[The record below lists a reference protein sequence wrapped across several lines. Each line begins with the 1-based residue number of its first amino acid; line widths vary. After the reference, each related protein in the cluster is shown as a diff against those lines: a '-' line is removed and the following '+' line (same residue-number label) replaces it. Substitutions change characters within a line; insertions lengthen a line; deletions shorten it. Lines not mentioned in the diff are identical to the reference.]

1 MLLNYYILI
10 KDNIYKYIRKFIF
23 KLINNFINKNE
34 IKITINKKSNNNT
47 YNINNNIFFQNNY
60 LI

>member
-10 KDNIYKYIRKFIF
+10 KDNIYKYIQKFIF

-47 YNINNNIFFQNNY
+47 YNINNNVFFQNNY

>member
-10 KDNIYKYIRKFIF
+10 KNNIYKYIRKFIF

-34 IKITINKKSNNNT
+34 IKITINKKLNNNT
-47 YNINNNIFFQNNY
+47 YNINNNMFFSK
-60 LI
+60 

>member
-47 YNINNNIFFQNNY
+47 YNINNNIFFSK
-60 LI
+60 

>member
-1 MLLNYYILI
+1 MLLNYYILM
-10 KDNIYKYIRKFIF
+10 KNNIYKYIRKFIF

-47 YNINNNIFFQNNY
+47 YNINNNMVFSK
-60 LI
+60 

>member
-10 KDNIYKYIRKFIF
+10 KDNIYKYIRKFIV